1 MSKFKMLLAA
11 AIVAVLVVLV
21 LATGNVHAGD
31 PDGGGHGIIRLFLT

>member
-11 AIVAVLVVLV
+11 AIVAVMVVLV

-31 PDGGGHGIIRLFLT
+31 PDGGPHGIIRFFLM